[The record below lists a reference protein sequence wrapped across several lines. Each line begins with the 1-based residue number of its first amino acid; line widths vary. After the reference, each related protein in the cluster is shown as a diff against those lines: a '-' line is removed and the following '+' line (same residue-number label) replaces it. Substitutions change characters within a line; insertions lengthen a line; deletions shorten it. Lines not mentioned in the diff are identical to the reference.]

1 MDEIAPQ
8 GITDVWEVRSGGGG
22 GGEGGGGVSVTTWQL
37 DPARYQLAIADVAM
51 LAGEEPPANA
61 RRIERLL
68 ADGGGRDDAPGR
80 AAVLLNA
87 GAAVYV
93 AGLAASYDE
102 GVARARAALE
112 AGKGRAV
119 LERLRRAS
127 ASISE

>member
-1 MDEIAPQ
+1 MGVDESAHEGIAYERGVSP
-8 GITDVWEVRSGGGG
+8 GGGG
-22 GGEGGGGVSVTTWQL
+22 GGDGGGGGSVTTWQL

-68 ADGGGRDDAPGR
+68 ADGGGRGDAPRR

-93 AGLAASYDE
+93 AGPAAPHP
-102 GVARARAALE
+102 
-112 AGKGRAV
+112 
-119 LERLRRAS
+119 
-127 ASISE
+127 